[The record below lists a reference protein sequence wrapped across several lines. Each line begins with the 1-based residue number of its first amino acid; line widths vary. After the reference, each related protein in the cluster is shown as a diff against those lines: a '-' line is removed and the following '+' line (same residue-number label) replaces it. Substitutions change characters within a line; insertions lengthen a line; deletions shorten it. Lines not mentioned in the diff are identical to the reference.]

1 MKMIQ
6 SGFKTIMVDKD
17 IFQITFSLFIFLALF
32 LRKKNKQMANIRN
45 LKKDIN
51 YVLGDIIEAVYSWEY
66 LNLDKDTKKSEK
78 IIDEAIQVFDDL
90 ILEVNQKDV
99 KNKKA
104 HFKNINA
111 KLEKNGRALIEKIN
125 KLQNIN
131 F

>member
-17 IFQITFSLFIFLALF
+17 IFQITFSLFIYLALF

-78 IIDEAIQVFDDL
+78 IIDEAIKVFDDL

-99 KNKKA
+99 ENKKA

-125 KLQNIN
+125 KL
-131 F
+131 